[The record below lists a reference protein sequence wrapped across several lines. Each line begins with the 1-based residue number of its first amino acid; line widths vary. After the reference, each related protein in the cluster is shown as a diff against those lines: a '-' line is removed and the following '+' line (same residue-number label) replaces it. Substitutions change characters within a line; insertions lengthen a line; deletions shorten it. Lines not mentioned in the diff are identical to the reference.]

1 MFISC
6 CDLPCFIRAICGSV
20 HFHCNSLYLVARRGR
35 LYVVEDNQCGWGPG
49 SDNWEDMAGC
59 WILIFTNIH
68 RTAFPALVSKVW
80 WWWQWPTQDVWHGF
94 LQCHHWPFVQLSG
107 FFCNAQR
114 KGDHIEPRG
123 SRRVSLLCLLCSG
136 PLGGDQ
142 LIPSIIIGLPSP
154 HYSLSPL
161 LSQRLLHTLWIV
173 VDADNRKTRS
183 RFSSFRGKEDKSLG
197 KGEETVVA
205 TPGLEFHGIS
215 RHKFDEPQSNKST
228 LLF

>member
-1 MFISC
+1 MLDSDIHKHPSNRFSC
-6 CDLPCFIRAICGSV
+6 T
-20 HFHCNSLYLVARRGR
+20 HFQGVVVTITHTGCVTRIPPVPSLAFCPTFR
-35 LYVVEDNQCGWGPG
+35 L
-49 SDNWEDMAGC
+49 
-59 WILIFTNIH
+59 
-68 RTAFPALVSKVW
+68 
-80 WWWQWPTQDVWHGF
+80 
-94 LQCHHWPFVQLSG
+94 
-107 FFCNAQR
+107 FCNAQR

-136 PLGGDQ
+136 PLGGEL

-173 VDADNRKTRS
+173 VDADKRKTRS

>member
-1 MFISC
+1 MLDSDIHKHPSNRFSC
-6 CDLPCFIRAICGSV
+6 THFQGVGVVVVVVVVTMTHTGCVTRIPPKPTTALLSNFQVFCD
-20 HFHCNSLYLVARRGR
+20 
-35 LYVVEDNQCGWGPG
+35 
-49 SDNWEDMAGC
+49 
-59 WILIFTNIH
+59 
-68 RTAFPALVSKVW
+68 
-80 WWWQWPTQDVWHGF
+80 
-94 LQCHHWPFVQLSG
+94 
-107 FFCNAQR
+107 AQR
-114 KGDHIEPRG
+114 KGDHIQPRG

-136 PLGGDQ
+136 PLGGEQ
-142 LIPSIIIGLPSP
+142 LIPSIIIGLPAA

-161 LSQRLLHTLWIV
+161 LLQRLLHTQWIV
-173 VDADNRKTRS
+173 VDADKRKTRS